1 MSPEREALVHG
12 DTRRT
17 YAELDDRT
25 RSLAGGLRRLG
36 VEPGDRVA
44 YLGPNDPTL
53 LETLFATAALGGIF
67 VPLNGRLTA
76 PELSYVAADCGASV
90 LVHASAM
97 TKAAEAMAADHG
109 SALRHL
115 VELGPT
121 FESLA
126 TGDADTDAPSAI
138 DEPVGLDD
146 PAVIVYTSGTTGR
159 PKGATLSHGNLTW
172 NCVNVLVDT
181 DLASDEVALVCAPL
195 FHVAALGMV
204 ALPMILKGGTIVLM
218 GAFDP
223 AHVLE
228 LVERQRVTVMF
239 GVPSMFNAMAQ
250 VPDFATA
257 DLSSLRRLLCGGAPV
272 PLTTI
277 RTYLDRD
284 VAFLQGYGMTETS
297 PGALFL
303 GAERAADKA
312 GTAGVASFFTDV
324 RVVGPDGEDV
334 AAGEKG
340 EVVVAGPNV
349 MLGYWN
355 QPEATADVMDDNMGG
370 RAVTAA
376 DDMGGR
382 AVTAA
387 DDMGA
392 AAVPL
397 MSAVTAAEK
406 WFRSG
411 DVAVVDDE
419 GYVTIVDRI
428 KDVIISGGENV
439 YPAEVEDAIYGHPA
453 VAECAVIGVPDE
465 RWGEV
470 GRAVVVVRPEAALDE
485 RALLEHLDGRLA
497 RYKQPRSVVFVE
509 HLPRSGAG
517 KVLKGQLRA
526 AFGAP

>member
-1 MSPEREALVHG
+1 MSPRRDALVHG
-12 DTRRT
+12 DTRRS

-25 RSLAGGLRRLG
+25 RSLAAGLRRLG
-36 VEPGDRVA
+36 VQHGDRVA

-53 LETLFATAALGGIF
+53 LETLLATSAVGGVF
-67 VPLNGRLTA
+67 VPLNWRLTA
-76 PELSYVAADCGASV
+76 PEVSYIAADCGASV
-90 LVHASAM
+90 LVHAA
-97 TKAAEAMAADHG
+97 AMADAAKAVSADA

-115 VELGPT
+115 VELGSA
-121 FESLA
+121 FEDLA
-126 TGDADTDAPSAI
+126 TAGAPGAL

-146 PAVIVYTSGTTGR
+146 PALIIYTSGTTGR
-159 PKGATLSHGNLTW
+159 PKGATLSHGNVTW
-172 NCVNVLVDT
+172 NCVNVLIDT

-195 FHVAALGMV
+195 FHVAALDMV
-204 ALPMILKGGTIVLM
+204 ALPMFMKGGTVVLT
-218 GAFDP
+218 GGFDP
-223 AHVLE
+223 AAALE
-228 LVERQRVTVMF
+228 LIERHRVTVMF
-239 GVPSMFNAMAQ
+239 GVPAMFNAMAQ
-250 VPDFATA
+250 APGFAMA

-272 PLTTI
+272 PLSTI

-284 VAFLQGYGMTETS
+284 VVFLQGYGMTETS

-334 AAGEKG
+334 APGEKG
-340 EVVVAGPNV
+340 EVAVAGPNV

-355 QPEATADVMDDNMGG
+355 RPEATAEAMDG
-370 RAVTAA
+370 
-376 DDMGGR
+376 
-382 AVTAA
+382 
-387 DDMGA
+387 
-392 AAVPL
+392 
-397 MSAVTAAEK
+397 E

-428 KDVIISGGENV
+428 KDVIISGGENI
-439 YPAEVEDAIYGHPA
+439 YPAEVEDAIYCHPA

-470 GRAVVVVRPEAALDE
+470 GRAVVVLRPGATLDE
-485 RALLEHLDGRLA
+485 RALLDHLDGRLA
-497 RYKQPRSVVFVE
+497 RYKLPRSVVFSE

-517 KVLKGQLRA
+517 KVLKGELRA
-526 AFGAP
+526 ALGAP